1 MYNYDKVKQKEAEIL
16 NNINDLEYRLWLLQG
31 EINQALQSVS
41 QFDAVDRN
49 RLNHMEAEICYLQ
62 EQVARL
68 KGFGQPSPSGQQFP
82 FAGSLP
88 YGQPLP
94 PPGQPQS
101 FATPKKKDLEKTLGT
116 GIMGIVASVL
126 IFISIIIF
134 GGLLLPY
141 LTDVVMA
148 AVMFLLSFILF
159 GAGYILL
166 RRDSRNKF
174 HISLCACGTTAVCV
188 SLFVTRLY
196 FGLIKDGVFLAL
208 IVLWLG
214 LTAYICR
221 KYQNFIFRIIG
232 EIGILLTLHL
242 GMVNL
247 ATGEMTGGSWFM
259 FCILLSVFGCSTF
272 LFNRIIPAVSYEKNG
287 FSHSVRSIV
296 FILLCVVFAKK
307 GDPGIGIY
315 AGVAFVTAYL
325 LLEVY
330 MSYRDALHDGCL
342 FYCLISVDSLICCAI
357 FCKTFLVESVLPYY
371 LTAILLAVFF
381 EIKRSKNSMF
391 GSCIVCLLF
400 LWSGWAW
407 LHAGIFY
414 TILVMLPLFA
424 YGYFK
429 KSVIPL
435 YIGLFSMT
443 AILAADITVLSMF
456 LLWAVPFVCFVVLAR
471 FLKNQIFTAVGYL
484 FLMFCG
490 GVVFF
495 KLLRGLGFAVEER
508 WIIAFLAAAVMHI
521 LLIRAKAFAEEGMI
535 FEIAA
540 AGMNLCLMFWSGW
553 AVYQEYL
560 NVLTMSAMLGLY
572 TMNTVNLLKKSENFG
587 YYIGLKYTV
596 FMIMLVDAHF
606 ELSMLLSVLMLLSGA
621 GSITFGFYKNYK
633 SFRIYGLILSM
644 VSVFKLILFDVS
656 GKSALYNAAGFLV
669 CGLICFGISFLYNK
683 IENRVKRK

>member
-1 MYNYDKVKQKEAEIL
+1 M

-272 LFNRIIPAVSYEKNG
+272 LFNRIIPAVSYEKIG

-296 FILLCVVFAKK
+296 FLLLCIVFARK

-342 FYCLISVDSLICCAI
+342 FYCLISVDSLIYCAI
-357 FCKTFLVESVLPYY
+357 LCKTFLV
-371 LTAILLAVFF
+371 
-381 EIKRSKNSMF
+381 
-391 GSCIVCLLF
+391 
-400 LWSGWAW
+400 
-407 LHAGIFY
+407 
-414 TILVMLPLFA
+414 
-424 YGYFK
+424 
-429 KSVIPL
+429 
-435 YIGLFSMT
+435 
-443 AILAADITVLSMF
+443 
-456 LLWAVPFVCFVVLAR
+456 
-471 FLKNQIFTAVGYL
+471 
-484 FLMFCG
+484 
-490 GVVFF
+490 
-495 KLLRGLGFAVEER
+495 
-508 WIIAFLAAAVMHI
+508 
-521 LLIRAKAFAEEGMI
+521 
-535 FEIAA
+535 
-540 AGMNLCLMFWSGW
+540 
-553 AVYQEYL
+553 
-560 NVLTMSAMLGLY
+560 
-572 TMNTVNLLKKSENFG
+572 
-587 YYIGLKYTV
+587 
-596 FMIMLVDAHF
+596 
-606 ELSMLLSVLMLLSGA
+606 
-621 GSITFGFYKNYK
+621 
-633 SFRIYGLILSM
+633 
-644 VSVFKLILFDVS
+644 
-656 GKSALYNAAGFLV
+656 
-669 CGLICFGISFLYNK
+669 
-683 IENRVKRK
+683 

>member
-1 MYNYDKVKQKEAEIL
+1 M

-159 GAGYILL
+159 GAGYMLL
-166 RRDSRNKF
+166 RKDSKNKF

-188 SLFVTRLY
+188 SL
-196 FGLIKDGVFLAL
+196 
-208 IVLWLG
+208 
-214 LTAYICR
+214 
-221 KYQNFIFRIIG
+221 
-232 EIGILLTLHL
+232 
-242 GMVNL
+242 
-247 ATGEMTGGSWFM
+247 M

-296 FILLCVVFAKK
+296 FLLLCIVFAKK

-521 LLIRAKAFAEEGMI
+521 LLIRAKAFAEEGMV

>member
-159 GAGYILL
+159 GAGYMLL
-166 RRDSRNKF
+166 RKDSKNKF

-188 SLFVTRLY
+188 SL
-196 FGLIKDGVFLAL
+196 
-208 IVLWLG
+208 
-214 LTAYICR
+214 
-221 KYQNFIFRIIG
+221 
-232 EIGILLTLHL
+232 
-242 GMVNL
+242 
-247 ATGEMTGGSWFM
+247 M

-296 FILLCVVFAKK
+296 FLLLCIVFAKK

-521 LLIRAKAFAEEGMI
+521 LLIRAKAFAEEGMV

>member
-1 MYNYDKVKQKEAEIL
+1 M

-159 GAGYILL
+159 GAGYMLL
-166 RRDSRNKF
+166 RKDSKNKF

-188 SLFVTRLY
+188 SL
-196 FGLIKDGVFLAL
+196 
-208 IVLWLG
+208 
-214 LTAYICR
+214 
-221 KYQNFIFRIIG
+221 
-232 EIGILLTLHL
+232 
-242 GMVNL
+242 
-247 ATGEMTGGSWFM
+247 M

-371 LTAILLAVFF
+371 LTAILLAIFF

-443 AILAADITVLSMF
+443 AIFAADITVLSMF

-521 LLIRAKAFAEEGMI
+521 LLIRAKAFAEEGMV

>member
-1 MYNYDKVKQKEAEIL
+1 M

-159 GAGYILL
+159 GAGYMLL
-166 RRDSRNKF
+166 RKDSKNKF

-188 SLFVTRLY
+188 SL
-196 FGLIKDGVFLAL
+196 
-208 IVLWLG
+208 
-214 LTAYICR
+214 
-221 KYQNFIFRIIG
+221 
-232 EIGILLTLHL
+232 
-242 GMVNL
+242 
-247 ATGEMTGGSWFM
+247 M

-521 LLIRAKAFAEEGMI
+521 LLIRAKAFAEEGMV